1 MISHPP
7 FPASA
12 APGTVRPVLQPFFL
26 SPHKVV
32 PDDRPTAATTRNN
45 SAKKTV
51 TDTARSQASVQQPPD
66 SLGYRPAIR
75 QAGQLL
81 GRHSHHFP
89 HVGRRYGSRLGDDIA
104 ERRLQLRGG

>member
-32 PDDRPTAATTRNN
+32 PDDRPTAAATRNI
-45 SAKKTV
+45 SAEKTV
-51 TDTARSQASVQQPPD
+51 TDTARARPQFSNLLTASDIALP
-66 SLGYRPAIR
+66 SARPASFLVATPITFPMS
-75 QAGQLL
+75 AGDT
-81 GRHSHHFP
+81 
-89 HVGRRYGSRLGDDIA
+89 GSRLGDDIA